1 MDPVVNPY
9 APGAGS
15 RPPALVGR
23 DEQIDNMSVAL
34 RRLLLGSNARSQI
47 LTGLRGVG
55 KTVMLVEF
63 QELAEAHGYF
73 HAHIEVTEDGNLAPD
88 LAAALRRVLLAM
100 DAKRRAGETLR
111 RRVRRPEGVQPP
123 DPRRHRAEHRR
134 RRHLGSGRLGQSRG
148 RPRRALRRTRHGGP
162 GPRDRHPADRRRAAL
177 RGPGDPRVADHRAAP
192 LLAARAARRG
202 GGRRAAHPGGHDRAG
217 QGVRGA
223 TVHVPDHRVAQ
234 RGAGRRGAAA
244 AGRRRGGH
252 LDGRGAHRDPGR
264 HPLLS
269 RTSSSSSA
277 SRRGTWRMAP
287 TGSRGTTSVGA
298 SPRPGRARRRVLQGA
313 GRGLDPGRASVH
325 ARHGPDRARARSAPP
340 RWRRCSAGSPRRS
353 RPCAR
358 ACSSRSLCYVPE
370 RGRIDFTVPMFRDYM
385 LRIGTPGPRPA

>member
-111 RRVRRPEGVQPP
+111 RAFGVLKAFSLRIP
-123 DPRRHRAEHRR
+123 DGTELSIDVDAISGPADSGNLGADLAGLFVELGTAARDHGTGILLTVDELHYVDRATLESLIIGLHRSSQLALPVAVAGAGLPTLAATTAGAYSDTLDGIEYTVTVSAGGTGTTTPYTWTSTDTTDHAG
-134 RRHLGSGRLGQSRG
+134 GSGSATNGTAKAVGTMGVTITFASG
-148 RPRRALRRTRHGGP
+148 TAYPSGAIYMVKVGAFPASAL
-162 GPRDRHPADRRRAAL
+162 AL
-177 RGPGDPRVADHRAAP
+177 N
-192 LLAARAARRG
+192 
-202 GGRRAAHPGGHDRAG
+202 
-217 QGVRGA
+217 
-223 TVHVPDHRVAQ
+223 TVNFAVTPQ
-234 RGAGRRGAAA
+234 
-244 AGRRRGGH
+244 
-252 LDGRGAHRDPGR
+252 
-264 HPLLS
+264 
-269 RTSSSSSA
+269 T
-277 SRRGTWRMAP
+277 
-287 TGSRGTTSVGA
+287 GTTSG
-298 SPRPGRARRRVLQGA
+298 
-313 GRGLDPGRASVH
+313 
-325 ARHGPDRARARSAPP
+325 
-340 RWRRCSAGSPRRS
+340 
-353 RPCAR
+353 
-358 ACSSRSLCYVPE
+358 VPLSINN
-370 RGRIDFTVPMFRDYM
+370 GTTVPGGGSAVKFVTAAANTGMGAYQV
-385 LRIGTPGPRPA
+385 TPGVQVTPDASTWAGVAYASTLTYTIVSGP